1 MINKF
6 LNRKLIFTTL
16 FSIPFLIFIILA
28 ILSPIFIN
36 KEKNNWE
43 TILTDKIEATQTD
56 IDKALDRKSDLL
68 IRSFD
73 SIKPTLSKILS
84 YKNVDNKKI
93 IQLFSIYDN
102 EKILIQLYN
111 GPNILIGWNAQPV
124 MDEESIS
131 NVKYYYGQTFFSGK
145 KLISYL
151 SFSDSLKISNHDY
164 TIVISTPIEKH
175 FSLSNKY
182 NAFENFPDS
191 LSKKLS
197 VRINVDYSPL
207 AKSSKDGRKYS
218 YALLNNFKN
227 KIGIATFDKPSLETS
242 INLIKNQIWLM
253 QSLTLIFAL
262 ITLGFFSKNS
272 FNKVKSKSLKILLLT
287 IYLAV
292 LRIALFYFEIPS
304 SMIHNSLT
312 DSSNFSSVFG
322 YGIVRSPLEF
332 TITVLFL
339 LTVVIKGYNYFLE
352 YFYENQLKG
361 KKRIVHVITLI
372 FSLFLY
378 LLVYR
383 GLAASIRSV
392 IFDSNIR
399 YFKDF
404 SLIPE
409 SSVFLMCLNILLL
422 ASAAIL
428 FSIILILLILNYKP
442 KLFPKNKFTFYLIYF
457 FIFQISG
464 WLFDLLQNEPQ
475 GTPLI
480 RIIFITI
487 TFLLALIILN
497 AGKKSILHY
506 VYYSFAASVLSVSL
520 LTFYNSEIERESLKT
535 TAHDITRTDENLIEF
550 MVYQTLSGIQT
561 SDKVA
566 NSFFNDAD
574 LSADAFIVWTNSML
588 YKEGLSSSIYFYD
601 DQKKYLGGFS
611 SSNELLT
618 DKLQQ
623 IIEQSGDSLKISKQL
638 NMFGDRVT
646 FIGTSPILSEGKII
660 GYVLVSAIYN
670 EDYFHYAELPK
681 FLIPLRAGIAS
692 AIDYDKLKI
701 FDFHNGELV
710 RSYGGITLS
719 DSSQYS
725 ILNSQFTSFNEAW
738 MNLELNNENYLFYLL
753 KINTPSIHKIIAV
766 AVEEKNFSWSLT
778 DFFKIFFIHTII
790 ILFILSIVFI
800 VKMKQTIIVLS
811 AYRTRLIG
819 AFMVVSLVP
828 LILVAVYF
836 RNLTEEK
843 NSELLT
849 KRLTELAQQVESY
862 LSLYST
868 ESNINSQL
876 IYEKAA
882 NDINISFSLFMNI
895 NMIYS
900 SNKIFYEIGLLP
912 QTLPAPVYNETV
924 LSVNQNYY
932 VKEKFENQTI
942 HSIYHRSSI
951 NGDEFI
957 IKVSDL
963 FNKVDLPLSDIELDI
978 ILFGIFSLAG
988 ILLSIFSTILAEQI
1002 SSPIRRLTGG
1012 TKSVGEG
1019 DLNVEINYG
1028 TRGEIKDLID
1038 GFNAM
1043 VKRLKQSQIELAQ
1056 FERETAWKEMA
1067 KQVAHEIKNPLTPM
1081 RLNVQQLITAHKD
1094 KSPKFNSI
1102 FEKVTSS
1109 IITQIEILKNIAS
1122 EFSNF
1127 AQMPK
1132 LSISKL
1138 DAVSVIKETLNLF
1151 NEEKRKIIFD
1161 AKKSEIFINAD
1172 QDHLKRTIVNLIR
1185 NSIQADSTIITVAIN
1200 AEGGYCHL
1208 RIKDNGEGIPR
1219 ENIDKVFNEN
1229 FTTKTKGM
1237 GIGLNLAKRFIDNI
1251 GGSIS
1256 VESTPDEGTTFLI
1269 TIPLAE

>member
-6 LNRKLIFTTL
+6 LNRKLIFTIL
-16 FSIPFLIFIILA
+16 FSFLFLIFILSA
-28 ILSPIFIN
+28 ILSPILIN

-43 TILTDKIEATQTD
+43 TILIDKIEATQTD
-56 IDKALDRKSDLL
+56 IDRAISRKSDLL

-73 SIKPTLSKILS
+73 SIKPALLKILS
-84 YKNVDNKKI
+84 DPNVDKQKI
-93 IQLFSIYDN
+93 VQLLSRYDN

-111 GPNILIGWNAQPV
+111 VSEMLIGWNAEPV
-124 MDEESIS
+124 IDETSIS
-131 NVKYYYGQTFFSGK
+131 SIKYYYGQTFFSGE

-151 SFSDSLKISNHDY
+151 SFCDSLKINNHDY

-175 FSLSNKY
+175 FSLFDKY
-182 NAFENFPDS
+182 NSFENFPDS

-197 VRINVDYSPL
+197 VGIGINYSPL
-207 AKSSKDGRKYS
+207 AKNSKDGRKYS
-218 YALLNNFKN
+218 YVLLNNFKN
-227 KIGIATFDKPSLETS
+227 KIGIVTFDKPSLENS

-253 QSLTLIFAL
+253 QSLVLI
-262 ITLGFFSKNS
+262 ITFIILGFFCKNY
-272 FNKVKSKSLKILLLT
+272 FQKIKKRFFKISLLT
-287 IYLAV
+287 FYLTV

-304 SMIHNSLT
+304 SLIHNSLT

-322 YGIVRSPLEF
+322 YGIIRSPLEF

-339 LTVVIKGYNYFLE
+339 LIAVIKGYKYFLE
-352 YFYENQLKG
+352 SYRENKLRE
-361 KKRIVHVITLI
+361 KKRVIYFFSSF
-372 FSLFLY
+372 FSLILY
-378 LLVYR
+378 LLIYR

-409 SSVFLMCLNILLL
+409 SSALLMCLNILLL
-422 ASAAIL
+422 ASAAVL
-428 FSIILILLILNYKP
+428 FSVILILLILNNKTAY
-442 KLFPKNKFTFYLIYF
+442 FTKNRFTFYLIYF
-457 FIFQISG
+457 VIFQISG
-464 WLFDLLQNEPQ
+464 WLFDLLQSEPQ

-487 TFLLALIILN
+487 TFMLALIIVTDV
-497 AGKKSILHY
+497 KKLVLHY
-506 VYYSFAASVLSVSL
+506 VYYSFAASIISVSL

-550 MVYQTLSGIQT
+550 MVYQTLSEIQT
-561 SDKVA
+561 SDKVV
-566 NSFFNDAD
+566 NSFFDDAD
-574 LSADAFIVWTNSML
+574 LSVDAFIDWTNSML

-611 SSNELLT
+611 SSDELLT
-618 DKLQQ
+618 NKLQQ
-623 IIEQSGDSLKISKQL
+623 IIGQSGDSLKISKQL
-638 NMFGDRVT
+638 NTFGDRVT
-646 FIGTSPILSEGKII
+646 FIGTSPILSEEKII

-670 EDYFHYAELPK
+670 EDYFHYADLPK
-681 FLIPLRAGIAS
+681 ILIPLRAGIAS

-710 RSYGGITLS
+710 RSYGNIILS
-719 DSSQYS
+719 DSSQRS
-725 ILNSQFTSFNEAW
+725 ILNAQFTSFNEAW
-738 MNLELNNENYLFYLL
+738 MNLELNNENYLFYLHKL
-753 KINTPSIHKIIAV
+753 NTPSVHKIIAV
-766 AVEEKNFSWSLT
+766 GIEDKNFSWSLT
-778 DFFKIFFIHTII
+778 DFFKIFFIHTKI
-790 ILFILSIVFI
+790 ILSILLIISI
-800 VKMKQTIIVLS
+800 VKMKQTIIILS
-811 AYRTRLIG
+811 EYRTRLIG
-819 AFMVVSLVP
+819 AFMVVSLIP

-843 NSELLT
+843 NSGLLT

-882 NDINISFSLFMNI
+882 IDINISFSLFSNI
-895 NMIYS
+895 NMVYS
-900 SNKIFYEIGLLP
+900 TNKIYNEIGLLP
-912 QTLPAPVYNETV
+912 KTLPALVYNEAIS
-924 LSVNQNYY
+924 SVNQNYY
-932 VKEKFENQTI
+932 EKEKFENQI
-942 HSIYHRSSI
+942 INSIYHFCSI

-978 ILFGIFSLAG
+978 FLFGIFSLAG
-988 ILLSIFSTILAEQI
+988 ILLFIFSTILAEQI
-1002 SSPIRRLTGG
+1002 SSPIRRLTGV

-1019 DLNVEINYG
+1019 DLNVEIHYG
-1028 TRGEIKDLID
+1028 NRGEIKDLID

-1056 FERETAWKEMA
+1056 LERETAWKEMA

-1132 LSISKL
+1132 LSISRL
-1138 DAVSVIKETLNLF
+1138 DAVLVIKETLNLF
-1151 NEEKRKIIFD
+1151 IEEKREIIFE

-1185 NSIQADSTIITVAIN
+1185 NSIQADSTIITVAIH
-1200 AEGGYCHL
+1200 EDRGYCSL
-1208 RIKDNGEGIPR
+1208 KIKDNGKGIL
-1219 ENIDKVFNEN
+1219 
-1229 FTTKTKGM
+1229 KG
-1237 GIGLNLAKRFIDNI
+1237 I
-1251 GGSIS
+1251 
-1256 VESTPDEGTTFLI
+1256 
-1269 TIPLAE
+1269 

>member
-1 MINKF
+1 MINKS
-6 LNRKLIFTTL
+6 LNRKLLFTAL
-16 FSIPFLIFIILA
+16 FSIPFLIFIVTA
-28 ILSPIFIN
+28 ILSPILIN
-36 KEKNNWE
+36 NEKNNWE
-43 TILTDKIEATQTD
+43 TILTDKIEATQTN
-56 IDKALDRKSDLL
+56 IDKALERKSDLL

-73 SIKPTLSKILS
+73 SIKPTLFKILS
-84 YKNVDNKKI
+84 DKNVDNKKI
-93 IQLFSIYDN
+93 IQLFSNYDN

-111 GPNILIGWNAQPV
+111 GSNTLIGWNAQPV
-124 MDEESIS
+124 IDEAGIS
-131 NVKYYYGQTFFSGK
+131 SVKYYYGQTFFSGK

-151 SFSDSLKISNHDY
+151 SFYDSLRINNQNY
-164 TIVISTPIEKH
+164 IIVISTPIEKH
-175 FSLSNKY
+175 FSLSDKY
-182 NAFENFPDS
+182 SSFENFADS
-191 LSKKLS
+191 LSNKLS
-197 VRINVDYSPL
+197 VRINIDYSPF
-207 AKSSKDGRKYS
+207 AKNSKDGRKYS
-218 YALLNNFKN
+218 YSLLNNFKN

-242 INLIKNQIWLM
+242 INLIKSQIWLM
-253 QSLTLIFAL
+253 QSLALIFVL
-262 ITLGFFSKNS
+262 ITLGFLGKNY
-272 FNKVKSKSLKILLLT
+272 FNKVKNKFFKILLLT

-304 SMIHNSLT
+304 SLINNSLT

-322 YGIVRSPLEF
+322 YGIIRSPLEF
-332 TITVLFL
+332 TITILFL
-339 LTVVIKGYNYFLE
+339 LTAVIKGYNSFLE
-352 YFYENQLKG
+352 YYYENQLKE
-361 KKRIVHVITLI
+361 KKRVTFFITII
-372 FSLFLY
+372 FSLVLY

-409 SSVFLMCLNILLL
+409 SSVLLMCLNILLL
-422 ASAAIL
+422 ALSAIL
-428 FSIILILLILNYKP
+428 FSVILILLILNYKTGLVP
-442 KLFPKNKFTFYLIYF
+442 KKRFTFYLIYF
-457 FIFQISG
+457 VLFQISG
-464 WLFDLLQNEPQ
+464 WLFDLIQSEPQ

-487 TFLLALIILN
+487 TFLLSLNILKT
-497 AGKKSILHY
+497 GEKSILNY
-506 VYYSFAASVLSVSL
+506 VYYSFAASILSVSL

-550 MVYQTLSGIQT
+550 MVYQTLNGIQS
-561 SDKVA
+561 SDKIV
-566 NSFFNDAD
+566 NSFFYDSD

-588 YKEGLSSSIYFYD
+588 YKEGLSSSICFYD
-601 DQKKYLGGFS
+601 NQKKYLGGFS
-611 SSNELLT
+611 SSNELLS
-618 DKLQQ
+618 DKMLQ

-646 FIGTSPILSEGKII
+646 FIGTSPILSEEKII

-681 FLIPLRAGIAS
+681 FLIPQRAGIAS
-692 AIDYDKLKI
+692 AIDYNKLKI

-719 DSSQYS
+719 DSSQRS
-725 ILNSQFTSFNEAW
+725 ILNAQFTLFNEAW
-738 MNLELNNENYLFYLL
+738 LNLELNNENYLFYLL

-790 ILFILSIVFI
+790 ILSILLIVSIT
-800 VKMKQTIIVLS
+800 KMKQTIIVLS

-819 AFMVVSLVP
+819 AFMIVSLIP
-828 LILVAVYF
+828 LILIAVYF

-843 NSELLT
+843 NSELVS
-849 KRLTELAQQVESY
+849 KRLTELAQQIESY
-862 LSLYST
+862 LSIYST

-882 NDINISFSLFMNI
+882 IDINISFSLFRNI
-895 NMIYS
+895 DMIYS
-900 SNKIFYEIGLLP
+900 TNKIFYEIGLLS
-912 QTLPAPVYNETV
+912 QILPASVYNEAI
-924 LSVNQNYY
+924 LSVNQNYFE
-932 VKEKFENQTI
+932 KENFENYNI
-942 HSIYHRSSI
+942 NSIYHRSSI

-978 ILFGIFSLAG
+978 ILFGIFSLVG
-988 ILLSIFSTILAEQI
+988 ILLFIFSTILAEQI

-1038 GFNAM
+1038 GFNSM
-1043 VKRLKQSQIELAQ
+1043 VNRLKQSQIDLAQ

-1081 RLNVQQLITAHKD
+1081 RLNVQQLIAAHKD
-1094 KSPKFNSI
+1094 NSPKFNSI

-1127 AQMPK
+1127 ARMPK

-1138 DAVSVIKETLNLF
+1138 EAVSIIKETLHLF
-1151 NEEKRKIIFD
+1151 IEEKREIIFD

-1172 QDHLKRTIVNLIR
+1172 HDHLKRTIVNLIR
-1185 NSIQADSTIITVAIN
+1185 NSIQADSTIIIVTIDTDSGN
-1200 AEGGYCHL
+1200 CRL
-1208 RIKDNGEGIPR
+1208 RVKDNGKGISQ
-1219 ENIDKVFNEN
+1219 ENIDKVFDEN

-1237 GIGLNLAKRFIDNI
+1237 GIGLSLAKRFIDNI
-1251 GGSIS
+1251 GGNIS
-1256 VESTPDEGTTFLI
+1256 VESTSDAGTTFLL